1 MDPISGI
8 GSSSLLASLY
18 ASGAIAPATALRA
31 TGAGFSSNVFFSD
44 PSTSVE
50 LSGLGRLLSA
60 ATRYQDHLQALQPGS
75 ATSGGG
81 TNFGTDFAS
90 LAAEAQ
96 SFVDAFNGLKGIV
109 ADVETTNSLSGG
121 NLAFARGLSQSLDAQ
136 TQVAYANGGS
146 ALTGLSQLGIE
157 FQPSPF
163 AGGGGRLS
171 LDLDAL
177 RSAFDADAEGAFS
190 LLSKAADAFGELG
203 GNIAAEGSR
212 QYSSVAALA
221 QLSSST
227 TFLGGGLFSPTQGS
241 SDLFGN
247 LLLAGALTGGANIQQ
262 TVRAISQYTLVAN
275 LFG

>member
-1 MDPISGI
+1 MDAISGV

-31 TGAGFSSNVFFSD
+31 TGTSLSSSVFFSD

-60 ATRYQDHLQALQPGS
+60 ATRYEDHLQALQPGS

-109 ADVETTNSLSGG
+109 ADVETTNGLSGG
-121 NLAFARGLSQSLDAQ
+121 SLAFSRGLSQSLDTQ
-136 TQVAYANGGS
+136 TEATYANGS
-146 ALTGLSQLGIE
+146 STLTRLSQLGIE

-171 LDLDAL
+171 LDMEAL
-177 RSAFDADAEGAFS
+177 RSAFDADAGGAFS
-190 LLSKAADAFGELG
+190 LLSKAADAFGDLG
-203 GNIAAEGSR
+203 GSIAAEGSR
-212 QYSSVAALA
+212 QYSSVAALS
-221 QLSSST
+221 QFST
-227 TFLGGGLFSPTQGS
+227 SLTLFGSGLFSPTQDNNGLL
-241 SDLFGN
+241 DN
-247 LLLAGALTGGANIQQ
+247 LLLSGALSGGNNRQALL
-262 TVRAISQYTLVAN
+262 AISQYSLVSS